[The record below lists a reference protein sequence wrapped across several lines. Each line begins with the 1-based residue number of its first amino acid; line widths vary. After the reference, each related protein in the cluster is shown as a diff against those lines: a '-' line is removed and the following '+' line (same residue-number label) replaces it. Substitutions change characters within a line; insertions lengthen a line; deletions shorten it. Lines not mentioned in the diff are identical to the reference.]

1 MKNELIN
8 KKPRAC
14 SGFFIY
20 NKFMKNNLISSFV
33 KLALILLISTNVYSG
48 GDDEDSL
55 IQETLDMVLVDE
67 YKPCSDQSDFDSTEI
82 NTATSLML
90 LSGDAIFAEGDE
102 IISSNNT
109 RAIVSSYNIKTNE
122 LMYYQT
128 AKTGFKSFLIGEK
141 ITSTSSDTGV
151 SSIKEFVN
159 DFIVPCSELIVSIEE
174 NPQQMV
180 FIFADS
186 AAAIKAK
193 IAAQEMMAEIIA
205 EEERAKRLAE
215 FQAKLEAEKAAAARS
230 NAIYQARLQQEQMI
244 KDRQAQL
251 ALEREL
257 AAFEAQLAEDLANQ
271 AALEAFQQKLADEK
285 AAAAKSNAAYQSK
298 LENDA
303 KVAAL
308 MEELALEQEIAAF
321 EAQLRAELAAQEMMA
336 EIIAE
341 EELAKR
347 LAEFQAKLEAEKAAA
362 ARSNAIYQARLQQ
375 EQMIKERQAQLAL
388 ERELAAFEAQ
398 LEAELAQ
405 EAVEREIAEFEAEY
419 EAQQALLMEQMA
431 VEKELAAFEA
441 KLEAELAAEEMM
453 AEIIAEEERAK
464 RLAEFQAKLE
474 AEKAAAAAS
483 TAAYQA
489 KVAYD
494 ARIDKILQD
503 LVVKLEEV
511 MTPDDYK
518 SILVEELI
526 EEATAKLEEEKFIG
540 AISGEIVTV
549 AIHEFCK
556 DNLNLSDSNIEL
568 FKKALVGGYLG
579 NVGPQI
585 DAGTEFTANR
595 WDKYITCVGSEGN

>member
-215 FQAKLEAEKAAAARS
+215 FQAKLEAEKAAAA
-230 NAIYQARLQQEQMI
+230 
-244 KDRQAQL
+244 
-251 ALEREL
+251 
-257 AAFEAQLAEDLANQ
+257 AA
-271 AALEAFQQKLADEK
+271 
-285 AAAAKSNAAYQSK
+285 
-298 LENDA
+298 
-303 KVAAL
+303 
-308 MEELALEQEIAAF
+308 
-321 EAQLRAELAAQEMMA
+321 
-336 EIIAE
+336 
-341 EELAKR
+341 
-347 LAEFQAKLEAEKAAA
+347 
-362 ARSNAIYQARLQQ
+362 
-375 EQMIKERQAQLAL
+375 
-388 ERELAAFEAQ
+388 
-398 LEAELAQ
+398 
-405 EAVEREIAEFEAEY
+405 
-419 EAQQALLMEQMA
+419 
-431 VEKELAAFEA
+431 
-441 KLEAELAAEEMM
+441 
-453 AEIIAEEERAK
+453 
-464 RLAEFQAKLE
+464 
-474 AEKAAAAAS
+474 

-489 KVAYD
+489 KVA
-494 ARIDKILQD
+494 AEKAAAAELAAFKAE
-503 LVVKLEEV
+503 LAAHEE
-511 MTPDDYK
+511 
-518 SILVEELI
+518 
-526 EEATAKLEEEKFIG
+526 
-540 AISGEIVTV
+540 
-549 AIHEFCK
+549 CK
-556 DNLNLSDSNIEL
+556 AALALSDSNIAL
-568 FKKALVGGYLG
+568 FKSALADGTLFSI
-579 NVGPQI
+579 GPQI
-585 DAGTEFTANR
+585 AAGTEFTANR

>member
-1 MKNELIN
+1 M
-8 KKPRAC
+8 AF
-14 SGFFIY
+14 SVF
-20 NKFMKNNLISSFV
+20 
-33 KLALILLISTNVYSG
+33 AG
-48 GDDEDSL
+48 GDDRDQAYYEN
-55 IQETLDMVLVDE
+55 LDE
-67 YKPCSDQSDFDSTEI
+67 
-82 NTATSLML
+82 
-90 LSGDAIFAEGDE
+90 
-102 IISSNNT
+102 
-109 RAIVSSYNIKTNE
+109 
-122 LMYYQT
+122 
-128 AKTGFKSFLIGEK
+128 
-141 ITSTSSDTGV
+141 
-151 SSIKEFVN
+151 
-159 DFIVPCSELIVSIEE
+159 
-174 NPQQMV
+174 
-180 FIFADS
+180 
-186 AAAIKAK
+186 
-193 IAAQEMMAEIIA
+193 
-205 EEERAKRLAE
+205 
-215 FQAKLEAEKAAAARS
+215 
-230 NAIYQARLQQEQMI
+230 
-244 KDRQAQL
+244 
-251 ALEREL
+251 EL

-308 MEELALEQEIAAF
+308 MEELALEQEI
-321 EAQLRAELAAQEMMA
+321 
-336 EIIAE
+336 
-341 EELAKR
+341 
-347 LAEFQAKLEAEKAAA
+347 
-362 ARSNAIYQARLQQ
+362 
-375 EQMIKERQAQLAL
+375 
-388 ERELAAFEAQ
+388 
-398 LEAELAQ
+398 
-405 EAVEREIAEFEAEY
+405 
-419 EAQQALLMEQMA
+419 
-431 VEKELAAFEA
+431 AAFEA

-568 FKKALVGGYLG
+568 FKKALAGGYLG

>member
-1 MKNELIN
+1 
-8 KKPRAC
+8 
-14 SGFFIY
+14 
-20 NKFMKNNLISSFV
+20 MKNNLISSFV

-141 ITSTSSDTGV
+141 ITTTSSDTGV

-193 IAAQEMMAEIIA
+193 IAAQ
-205 EEERAKRLAE
+205 
-215 FQAKLEAEKAAAARS
+215 
-230 NAIYQARLQQEQMI
+230 
-244 KDRQAQL
+244 
-251 ALEREL
+251 
-257 AAFEAQLAEDLANQ
+257 
-271 AALEAFQQKLADEK
+271 
-285 AAAAKSNAAYQSK
+285 
-298 LENDA
+298 
-303 KVAAL
+303 
-308 MEELALEQEIAAF
+308 
-321 EAQLRAELAAQEMMA
+321 
-336 EIIAE
+336 
-341 EELAKR
+341 
-347 LAEFQAKLEAEKAAA
+347 
-362 ARSNAIYQARLQQ
+362 
-375 EQMIKERQAQLAL
+375 
-388 ERELAAFEAQ
+388 
-398 LEAELAQ
+398 
-405 EAVEREIAEFEAEY
+405 
-419 EAQQALLMEQMA
+419 
-431 VEKELAAFEA
+431 
-441 KLEAELAAEEMM
+441 EMM

-568 FKKALVGGYLG
+568 FKKALAGGYLG

>member
-1 MKNELIN
+1 M
-8 KKPRAC
+8 AF
-14 SGFFIY
+14 SVF
-20 NKFMKNNLISSFV
+20 
-33 KLALILLISTNVYSG
+33 AG
-48 GDDEDSL
+48 GDDRDQAYYEN
-55 IQETLDMVLVDE
+55 LDE
-67 YKPCSDQSDFDSTEI
+67 
-82 NTATSLML
+82 
-90 LSGDAIFAEGDE
+90 
-102 IISSNNT
+102 
-109 RAIVSSYNIKTNE
+109 
-122 LMYYQT
+122 
-128 AKTGFKSFLIGEK
+128 
-141 ITSTSSDTGV
+141 
-151 SSIKEFVN
+151 
-159 DFIVPCSELIVSIEE
+159 
-174 NPQQMV
+174 
-180 FIFADS
+180 
-186 AAAIKAK
+186 
-193 IAAQEMMAEIIA
+193 
-205 EEERAKRLAE
+205 
-215 FQAKLEAEKAAAARS
+215 
-230 NAIYQARLQQEQMI
+230 
-244 KDRQAQL
+244 
-251 ALEREL
+251 EL

-321 EAQLRAELAAQEMMA
+321 EAQLKAELAAQ
-336 EIIAE
+336 
-341 EELAKR
+341 
-347 LAEFQAKLEAEKAAA
+347 
-362 ARSNAIYQARLQQ
+362 
-375 EQMIKERQAQLAL
+375 
-388 ERELAAFEAQ
+388 
-398 LEAELAQ
+398 
-405 EAVEREIAEFEAEY
+405 
-419 EAQQALLMEQMA
+419 
-431 VEKELAAFEA
+431 
-441 KLEAELAAEEMM
+441 EMM

-494 ARIDKILQD
+494 ARVDKILQD

-568 FKKALVGGYLG
+568 FKKALAGGYLG

-585 DAGTEFTANR
+585 AAGTEFTANR
-595 WDKYITCVGSEGN
+595 WDKYITCVGSERN

>member
-20 NKFMKNNLISSFV
+20 NKFMKNNLISTFV

-141 ITSTSSDTGV
+141 ITTTSSDTGV

-205 EEERAKRLAE
+205 EEELAKRLAE

-257 AAFEAQLAEDLANQ
+257 AAFEAE
-271 AALEAFQQKLADEK
+271 LEAEL
-285 AAAAKSNAAYQSK
+285 AAAAEQLAIEK
-298 LENDA
+298 
-303 KVAAL
+303 
-308 MEELALEQEIAAF
+308 ELAAF
-321 EAQLRAELAAQEMMA
+321 EARLEAELAAQEMMA
-336 EIIAE
+336 EIEAE
-341 EELAKR
+341 MARQAALEA
-347 LAEFQAKLEAEKAAA
+347 FQEKLEAE
-362 ARSNAIYQARLQQ
+362 R
-375 EQMIKERQAQLAL
+375 
-388 ERELAAFEAQ
+388 
-398 LEAELAQ
+398 
-405 EAVEREIAEFEAEY
+405 
-419 EAQQALLMEQMA
+419 
-431 VEKELAAFEA
+431 
-441 KLEAELAAEEMM
+441 
-453 AEIIAEEERAK
+453 
-464 RLAEFQAKLE
+464 
-474 AEKAAAAAS
+474 AAAAAA
-483 TAAYQA
+483 TAAYRA
-489 KVAYD
+489 
-494 ARIDKILQD
+494 
-503 LVVKLEEV
+503 
-511 MTPDDYK
+511 
-518 SILVEELI
+518 S
-526 EEATAKLEEEKFIG
+526 LEEEVIG
-540 AISGEIVTV
+540 ELVVEDEVIVVTE
-549 AIHEFCK
+549 AAHEACK
-556 DNLNLSDSNIEL
+556 HALGLTEANIAL
-568 FKKALVGGYLG
+568 FESALADGTLF
-579 NVGPQI
+579 NKGPQS
-585 DAGTEFTANR
+585 ANGTEFGASR
-595 WDKYITCVGSEGN
+595 WDAYANCVSNYVNPF